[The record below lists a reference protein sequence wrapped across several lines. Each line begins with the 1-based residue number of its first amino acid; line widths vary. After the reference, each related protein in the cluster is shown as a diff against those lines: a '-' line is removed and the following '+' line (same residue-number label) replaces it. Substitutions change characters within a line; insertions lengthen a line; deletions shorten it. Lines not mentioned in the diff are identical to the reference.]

1 MLKTAAGSGWALTA
15 TGWEL
20 RNGGR
25 HIRESLRDPFR
36 DFELPS
42 TMRSW
47 YSRNRRKAGKQQ
59 AMSLSPTSKS
69 QHGATQGAAG
79 YLRKN
84 SVTSPGAN
92 SRHCGLIQPLCPP
105 HHAQPGRS
113 TPSQA
118 ESRITVALG
127 LCSVWQWRWTCREC
141 RILGESRTT
150 PHPGLTLGLPGER
163 AGTGFPTERENL
175 IQRAVV
181 LKFFH
186 HSSPLKCW
194 RGYVRKHQLEVW
206 RGRRVRSLWEKSLVE
221 HWPIPKI
228 RKQLHHFGWTKP
240 TQCIWKREVRV
251 MPCWD

>member
-1 MLKTAAGSGWALTA
+1 MGEGTLGRVWGIPSGILSSPPQWGHDTVEIEERQGS
-15 TGWEL
+15 
-20 RNGGR
+20 
-25 HIRESLRDPFR
+25 
-36 DFELPS
+36 
-42 TMRSW
+42 
-47 YSRNRRKAGKQQ
+47 SRQCLYLQQ
-59 AMSLSPTSKS
+59 ASLSMEPPREQLATSGKTVLLLLAPTAGTAVSSNPLALPTMPNQGGQLLPRLS
-69 QHGATQGAAG
+69 QGLLWLWGSAG
-79 YLRKN
+79 Y
-84 SVTSPGAN
+84 
-92 SRHCGLIQPLCPP
+92 
-105 HHAQPGRS
+105 
-113 TPSQA
+113 
-118 ESRITVALG
+118 
-127 LCSVWQWRWTCREC
+127 CSVWQWRWTCREC